1 MLALLA
7 EVSNGD
13 LSTLLVVIA
22 VVAFLAAIYCAA
34 KVTVEAAVVCA
45 LIGVLILIF
54 GV

>member
-7 EVSNGD
+7 EVSDND
-13 LSTLLVVIA
+13 LSTLLVVLA
-22 VVAFLAAIYCAA
+22 ALAFLAAIYCA
-34 KVTVEAAVVCA
+34 VRVSIEAAVVAA